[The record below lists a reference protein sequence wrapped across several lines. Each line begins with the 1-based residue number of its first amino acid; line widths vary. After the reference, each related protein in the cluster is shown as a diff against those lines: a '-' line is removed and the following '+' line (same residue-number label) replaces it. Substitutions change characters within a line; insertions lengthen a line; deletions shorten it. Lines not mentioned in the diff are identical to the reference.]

1 MTATTLITLRETLE
15 ASLIVGII
23 LAYLQFTHNQRYN
36 IAVWLG
42 VMAGVAISLLL
53 AVLMRVYFGGL
64 TGTTEAIYEG
74 ITMLAGAGL
83 ITWMIIWMMRQSR
96 TIKKDV
102 EHEVAVHL
110 QNNHPLGIFFLV
122 MISTAREG
130 VETVIFLQAALAH
143 TGGIWHMIGG
153 FIGIGA
159 AICISFF
166 VFRGIK
172 LVSLRHVF
180 KVTSLLLILFAAG
193 LTAHGV
199 HELQEA
205 GWIPVLVQ
213 HIWDIN
219 PIVTLEGFY
228 PVLHEN
234 GAIGSILKTLFG
246 YNGNPNFLEVMAY
259 LGYMFG
265 IGLLWIRFSVSTEK

>member
-42 VMAGVAISLLL
+42 VMAGVAMSLVL
-53 AVLMRVYFGGL
+53 AILMRVYFGGF
-64 TGTTEAIYEG
+64 TGTAEALYEG
-74 ITMLAGAGL
+74 ITMIAGAGL

-96 TIKKDV
+96 TIRSDI
-102 EHEVAVHL
+102 EGEVALHL
-110 QNNHPLGIFFLV
+110 ENEHPFGIFFLV

-143 TGGIWHMIGG
+143 TGGIWQLIGG
-153 FIGIGA
+153 FVGIAIAIGL
-159 AICISFF
+159 SYML
-166 VFRGIK
+166 FRGIK

-180 KVTSLLLILFAAG
+180 KVTSILLIFFAAG

-205 GWIPVLVQ
+205 GWIPVLIG

-219 PIVTLEGFY
+219 PIVTIDGIY
-228 PVLHEN
+228 PALHEK
-234 GAIGSILKTLFG
+234 GAIGSVFKGLFG
-246 YNGNPNFLEVMAY
+246 YNGNPNFLEVMVY
-259 LGYMFG
+259 LLYLSG
-265 IGLLWIRFSVSTEK
+265 ITLLWKKETRTSH